1 MVTHDLS
8 YKFMFSNLPIGV
20 IVVDRDTRL
29 VDANQYIFRYFNV
42 EKVEVKGQGFGNAFN
57 CSKIKGTDYICGE
70 APQCESCE
78 FIKGLKRV
86 TQQGQEYITDVEYKH
101 LFNQNGRDAVKW
113 FILSGAK
120 VIEKEEELI
129 FITFSDITDIKKAE
143 EELINL
149 GITDELTG
157 LYNRRYIF
165 KMLDELLKNEKNE
178 NSNLAVAMVD
188 IDYFKKVNDVYGHL
202 TGDEVLKALADIC
215 KKNTRKYDHFGR
227 YGGEE
232 FLLIFSNVDIETA
245 EKVLQRIAK
254 KFRDVMAPKINYPL
268 TFSAGL
274 VPVDLSE
281 ETKEARE
288 YIDLADKL
296 LYKAK
301 ELGRDRIEI

>member
-1 MVTHDLS
+1 
-8 YKFMFSNLPIGV
+8 MFSNLPIGV
-20 IVVDRDTRL
+20 IVVDKDTRL

-42 EKVEVKGQGFGNAFN
+42 DKVDVKGQGFGNAFN
-57 CSKIKGTDYICGE
+57 CSKIKETDYICGE
-70 APQCESCE
+70 AAQCESCE

-101 LFNQNGRDAVKW
+101 LFNQNGRDAAKW

-232 FLLIFSNVDIETA
+232 FLLIFSNVDIGIA
-245 EKVLQRIAK
+245 EKVLKRIAE

-288 YIDLADKL
+288 YIDQADKL

-301 ELGRDRIEI
+301 ESGRDRIEI